1 LQTIVS
7 GADLIARAALDA
19 GVNFF
24 AGYPITPASSIYAA
38 MLKNLQAEGKVALGV
53 SDEISALSMCV
64 GASMRG
70 AKSLTASAAPGLS
83 LMVETISYAFATET
97 PVVIVVGQRLGPSTG
112 AATQNAEG
120 DISFVSNLIAG
131 GYQIP
136 VLAIRSLES
145 AYRLTFEAV
154 NTAEILRTPV
164 ILLTEKDLIMSYA
177 SFDETKL
184 MKPEIKNRK
193 IYNYDGSTVYK
204 PYNFNAL
211 EDVPDF
217 VAAGS
222 QFDQPRT
229 IVTGSMHDKA
239 GNLSKNS
246 SEALEVLAHHREKIM
261 ANRDKF
267 LFAELSLRGAQQR
280 SDAKRHPE
288 RSEGPP
294 YVHAKQHTDTNIAII
309 SFLATDLAVR
319 EALRD
324 LESNTNSDSVTAS
337 AAKQS
342 TSIKHLSLETLF
354 PIPEELILETIK
366 DCTHVIIPEE
376 NMSGQY
382 AAAIKHLVQ
391 GKQVIKINS
400 LAAMIK
406 PKQILEAIDACL

>member
-1 LQTIVS
+1 MKTIVS

-38 MLKNLQAEGKVALGV
+38 MLKNLQAEGRVALGV
-53 SDEISALSMCV
+53 SDEISALNMCV

-136 VLAIRSLES
+136 VLAVRSLES
-145 AYRLTFEAV
+145 AYRTTFEAI
-154 NTAEILRTPV
+154 NTSEILRCPV

-177 SFDETKL
+177 SLDDASL
-184 MKPEIKNRK
+184 VKPEIKNRK
-193 IYNYDGSTVYK
+193 IYNYSGAEVYK

-229 IVTGSMHDKA
+229 IITGSMHDKA
-239 GNLSKNS
+239 GNLTKNS
-246 SEALEVLAHHREKIM
+246 AEALEVLAHHRQKIM
-261 ANRDKF
+261 GNRDKF
-267 LFAELSLRGAQQR
+267 LFYELTS
-280 SDAKRHPE
+280 HPE
-288 RSEGPP
+288 HEVRKDP
-294 YVHAKQHTDTNIAII
+294 HAATKKIAII

-324 LESNTNSDSVTAS
+324 YKGGAHIT
-337 AAKQS
+337 
-342 TSIKHLSLETLF
+342 HLSLETLF
-354 PIPEELILETIK
+354 PVPEELITKTIA
-366 DCTHVIIPEE
+366 DASRVIIPEE
-376 NMSGQY
+376 NINGQY
-382 AAAIKHLVQ
+382 AEIIRYLTQ
-391 GKQVIKINS
+391 GKQVVKINS
-400 LAAMIK
+400 VAAMIK
-406 PKQILEAIDACL
+406 PKQILEAIDG